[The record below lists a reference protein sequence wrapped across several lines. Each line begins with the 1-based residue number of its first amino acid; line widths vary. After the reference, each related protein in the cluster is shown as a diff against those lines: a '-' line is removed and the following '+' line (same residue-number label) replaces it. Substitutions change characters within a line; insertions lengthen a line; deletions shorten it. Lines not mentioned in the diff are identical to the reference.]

1 MFKHPSRIPV
11 RSDAPLSF
19 PIILG
24 PHTPHRVKRARAD
37 SIGKAYEYMNIGGLF
52 TSDAEGFSC

>member
-37 SIGKAYEYMNIGGLF
+37 SIGKKLMNIGSLF
-52 TSDAEGFSC
+52 VSDAEGFSG